1 MAISPLYIP
10 LFTIEEVILD
20 KDSGLPLSGG
30 VVKFFR
36 DSQRVTPKP
45 VYQITGSSPNYTFT
59 SVGNELTLGIAGDF
73 VDTDGDPF
81 VPYAYPYDADGNLD
95 LYYVTVE
102 SEGGVPQ
109 FVREA
114 VPYTGD
120 NNIPPSQR
128 TNTQN
133 ELSNPQF
140 VDIFFAPTGS
150 TIISVTGSN
159 TVTPIA
165 PDWALIT
172 SGTGT
177 VTVERLQPVSANVPT
192 NPAYALRI
200 SADSALGASIQ
211 LRQRLVNTPS
221 IFRGGFVSGTLT
233 AAVISGGGTAL
244 SMAYVPSTGTS
255 ATIIPS
261 TAISTDGAYHTIA
274 NNIAITQQ
282 ANDPADTGYIDII
295 VTIPTARNIAITSLQ
310 VVGTAESVD
319 IPYDQE
325 TAGRQRDHLFHAYE
339 ESILTQPKQTLLAG
353 WNFAQNPWSFRD
365 PTIANVANN
374 TYVADQTIIVQQAYV
389 TSATANNVSA
399 GRGTASENYALHVGA
414 ITATNK
420 FAIIQYI
427 APQIAAPY
435 WGNKLSALVNL
446 GISSPTHNTT
456 VKFKMRLIYRTSLPS
471 TIGQNEP
478 ISSWTN
484 VDGSD
489 PVFAAGWTEIKP
501 LTDPDMAAAPNLY
514 TEFAFDQFQLPAAD
528 VGGNMTL
535 AIVLYTTNN
544 MVETATF
551 DQVLFNFVTL
561 VQNDFG
567 IESSE
572 TFDEALRKCQYYY
585 EKSYNPYVL
594 PGTVTPVGRQ
604 TMIQNVYVDSGLG
617 QVQAKPGFFELK
629 YKTVKNKAPTFTFY
643 AASSG
648 ASNAVNVELFN
659 GGSIISTVT
668 PSFSANWQLNSGEA
682 AGLESANFYPVSFTS
697 LAAPTIGDLAPQ
709 SRILYH
715 YTADSRLGV

>member
-1 MAISPLYIP
+1 MAISPLFIP

-30 VVKFFR
+30 VVKFYR
-36 DSQRVTPKP
+36 DSQRITPKP

-81 VPYAYPYDADGNLD
+81 VPYAYPYDADGEVD

-102 SEGGVPQ
+102 SSGGVPQ

-114 VPYTGD
+114 VPY
-120 NNIPPSQR
+120 IPSSSVPPSER
-128 TNTQN
+128 TNSEN

-150 TIISVTGSN
+150 TVIHVTGSN
-159 TVTPIA
+159 TITPIA
-165 PDWALIT
+165 PDWVLIS

-177 VTVERLQPVSANVPT
+177 ITVERLQPTAANVPT
-192 NPAYALRI
+192 NPSYSLRI
-200 SADSALGASIQ
+200 NADSALGASIQ
-211 LRQRLVNTPS
+211 LRQRLLNTPS

-233 AAVISGGGTAL
+233 AAVLSGGGTTLNMVYA
-244 SMAYVPSTGTS
+244 PSTGTS
-255 ATIIPS
+255 TTIIPS
-261 TAISTDGAYHTIA
+261 TSIPTDGAYHTIS
-274 NNIAITQQ
+274 NNASIAQQ
-282 ANDPADTGYIDII
+282 SNDPANSGYIDFII
-295 VTIPTARNIAITSLQ
+295 TIPTARNVAITSIQ
-310 VVGTAESVD
+310 AVGTSDSVD
-319 IPYDQE
+319 IPYDQQP
-325 TAGRQRDHLFHAYE
+325 AGRQRDHLFHAYE

-353 WNFAQNPWSFRD
+353 WNFAQNPWSFRNN
-365 PTIANVANN
+365 TISNVANN
-374 TYVADQTIIVQQAYV
+374 TYVCDQTIIVQQAYV
-389 TSATANNVSA
+389 TAATANNVSA

-435 WGNKLSALVNL
+435 WGNVLSALVNL
-446 GISSPTHNTT
+446 GISSPTHNTS

-471 TIGQNEP
+471 TVGQNEP
-478 ISSWTN
+478 IASWSN

-489 PVFAAGWTEIKP
+489 PIFAAGWTEILP
-501 LTDPDMAAAPNLY
+501 VTDPAFTAAPNTY

-528 VGGNMTL
+528 VGGNSTL

-544 MVETATF
+544 MDQSATF

-567 IESSE
+567 IESAE
-572 TFDEALRKCQYYY
+572 TFDQALRKCQYYY
-585 EKSYNPYVL
+585 EKSYDPYVL

-604 TMIQNVYVDSGLG
+604 TCIQNVYVDTGLG
-617 QVQAKPGFFELK
+617 QVQAKPGFFELM
-629 YKTVKNKAPTFTFY
+629 YKSVKNKAPTFTFY

-659 GGSIISTVT
+659 GAAIISTVA
-668 PSFSANWQLNSGEA
+668 PSFSANWQLNAGEA
-682 AGLESANFYPVSFTS
+682 AGLSSANFYPVSFTS
-697 LAAPTIGDLAPQ
+697 LAAPTVGALAPQ
-709 SRILYH
+709 TRILYH